1 MKKENYQ
8 YNVLGLGEAF
18 LENNARLL
26 LNVKQMVIQEIDRD
40 NKLVNEHIFN
50 KDELPIKLLE
60 IFDNGVSHL
69 KEIKIVYIEHGLR
82 QNLTEIEIFK

>member
-18 LENNARLL
+18 LENNSRLL

>member
-18 LENNARLL
+18 LEKNASLL

>member
-18 LENNARLL
+18 LENNASLL

>member
-1 MKKENYQ
+1 MNKENYQ

-18 LENNARLL
+18 LENNASLL

>member
-69 KEIKIVYIEHGLR
+69 KEIKIVYIENGLR